1 MTDFD
6 SCFAMRKGKLVLR
19 GIANQTLPNDTAP
32 YLTGGV
38 YTKKVK
44 KGIP

>member
-19 GIANQTLPNDTAP
+19 GIANQTLPNDTKTLSDRRRL
-32 YLTGGV
+32 YQR
-38 YTKKVK
+38 
-44 KGIP
+44 